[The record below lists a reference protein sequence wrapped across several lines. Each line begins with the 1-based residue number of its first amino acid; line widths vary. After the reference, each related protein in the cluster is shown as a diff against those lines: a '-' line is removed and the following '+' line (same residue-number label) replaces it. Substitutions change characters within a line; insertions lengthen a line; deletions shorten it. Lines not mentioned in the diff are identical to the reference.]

1 MTKQTGKTRLLL
13 LLRLLMEQTD
23 EEHSLSTAEI
33 VEYFRQRGIVTDRR
47 TVKADAELLAE
58 QGYDVV
64 AVRGTQTR
72 FFIGSR
78 TFELPELR
86 LLMDA
91 VSASHFITPAKS
103 ETLIEKL
110 GSLASVHQAKSLHS
124 RLYVA
129 ERVKPVNEAVYYT
142 VEMLRQAMEQ
152 NKQIIFQ
159 YYEYTPKKRKIRKHR
174 GKIYRFSPYDLIWN
188 DDRYYALGFSEGH
201 GKVISFRVDRM
212 CNVQPSEQDA
222 VPRPEDYSIAA
233 YGSKVFDMFDG
244 EEAEIILCCEN
255 DMMNVIIDRFGER
268 VHTWQEDDE
277 HFCVKTNVYVSPTFY
292 GWVFQFRRKIK
303 IIFPAEIAQEYWEM
317 CQL

>member
-1 MTKQTGKTRLLL
+1 MNKQTGKTRLLL

-23 EEHSLSTAEI
+23 EEHPLSTAEI
-33 VEYFRQRGIVTDRR
+33 VEYFRQQGIVTDRR

-58 QGYDVV
+58 QEYDVV
-64 AVRGTQTR
+64 AVRSTQTR
-72 FFIGSR
+72 FFIGTR

-103 ETLIEKL
+103 EALIEKL
-110 GSLASVHQAKSLHS
+110 GSLASVHQAKTLHS
-124 RLYVA
+124 RLHVA

-152 NKQIIFQ
+152 NKQTTFQ

-174 GKIYRFSPYDLIWN
+174 GKTYRFSPYDLIWN
-188 DDRYYALGFSEGH
+188 DDRYYALGFSESH

-212 CNVQPSEQDA
+212 CNVQPSEQDV

-244 EEAEIILCCEN
+244 AETEVTLRCEN
-255 DMMNVIIDRFGER
+255 NLMKVIIDRFGED
-268 VHTWQEDDE
+268 VHTWTEDDE
-277 HFCVKTNVYVSPTFY
+277 HFCVKIKVYVSPTFY
-292 GWVFQFRRKIK
+292 SWVFQFAGRIK
-303 IIFPAEIAQEYWEM
+303 IIFPDETAHEYWKM